1 MAYKWVKKNSTSD
14 QQMIIQE
21 WLLESDTTDDK
32 DKVCAISSDTKT
44 TVSAKSSSTTKTPSN
59 ENKLIR
65 LMINNEDKP
74 PYRQFC
80 RYKFEVC
87 KQDSSIASISTNL

>member
-1 MAYKWVKKNSTSD
+1 MKVR
-14 QQMIIQE
+14 E
-21 WLLESDTTDDK
+21 WLVSSDTTDDK

-44 TVSAKSSSTTKTPSN
+44 TVSAKSSSTKTPSN

-65 LMINNEDKP
+65 LVINNEDKP

-87 KQDSSIASISTNL
+87 KQE